1 MPRKPFE
8 PKPWGVGAVV
18 EYEGRQGV
26 VWSPGPA
33 PASAW
38 VLEEPDGRP
47 VAVKLPTRS
56 REARVLTDWR
66 YLRPEARLAR
76 SERIR
81 AAVVLAHEVPY
92 VSRSFRGMF
101 NQTSY
106 TRYTAHASTDCPEAV
121 GDVVQGYP
129 LGRVALREL
138 LGEPHVGD
146 QAKPLFCGCLAL
158 YPA

>member
-1 MPRKPFE
+1 MPKKPFE

-33 PASAW
+33 PASVW
-38 VLEEPDGRP
+38 VQEADGSM
-47 VAVKLPTRS
+47 VAVKRPTK
-56 REARVLTDWR
+56 ARQAAVLTDWR

-76 SERIR
+76 AERIR
-81 AAVVLAHEVPY
+81 HAVVLQQTVPY
-92 VSRSFRGMF
+92 TSRSFRGMF
-101 NQTSY
+101 AQDSY
-106 TRYTAHASTDCPEAV
+106 TRTTAHASTACPDAQGEPAP
-121 GDVVQGYP
+121 GYP

-138 LGEPHVGD
+138 LGEPHVGA
-146 QAKPLFCGCLAL
+146 QAKPLFCKCLDL